1 MKKNQFNLSVF
12 TIAMLAVSGVQAG
25 EVTSTFSA
33 GGTLTAAQMTEIKD
47 AVNDNNTGVTTNASS
62 ISTNTSNIANN
73 TSSISTNT
81 SGIASN
87 TTDIT
92 SNASAIA
99 TNTSDISDN
108 AAAIAGLVGGTQI
121 FSVPAIV
128 AVPRDSSCPTSQTS
142 GGGRVGRS
150 VGVGCGSEFMVAP
163 VTLPNGATVTNF
175 SCTIY
180 DADATYDS
188 SCFLYSD
195 QSGSLA
201 SVSTTSDT
209 GLQTPT
215 TTLTAVID
223 NSTTGYYIY
232 FGDNELALSTLVPIN
247 AIVEYS
253 VP

>member
-1 MKKNQFNLSVF
+1 MKYLIKLLAIIGFASISF
-12 TIAMLAVSGVQAG
+12 MAYADTITDTYLDGD
-25 EVTSTFSA
+25 
-33 GGTLTAAQMTEIKD
+33 TLTATTLNNIKS
-47 AVNDNNTGVTTNASS
+47 AVNDND
-62 ISTNTSNIANN
+62 SNISAN
-73 TSSISTNT
+73 
-81 SGIASN
+81 G
-87 TTDIT
+87 
-92 SNASAIA
+92 SAIA
-99 TNTSDISDN
+99 TNESDISDN

-121 FSVPAIV
+121 FSVTAVV

-150 VGVGCGSEFMVAP
+150 VGVGCGSEFMVSP
-163 VTLPNGATVTNF
+163 VSLPNGATVTNF
-175 SCTIY
+175 TCTIY

-201 SVSTTSDT
+201 TVSTTSDT

-215 TTLTAVID
+215 ITLNAVID

-232 FGDNELALSTLVPIN
+232 FGDNELAGSTLVPIN

-253 VP
+253 LP